1 MVSGSLLL
9 GWLLLILQSF
19 LLPIICISSYNM
31 PMMGFKYLELVDF
44 HEMYWFYML

>member
-31 PMMGFKYLELVDF
+31 PMMGFKYSELADF
-44 HEMYWFYML
+44 HELYWFYKS